1 MVVLSVVEQ
10 RHAAVLE
17 VLRDGVPITEV
28 ARRYEV
34 TRQSVHRW
42 LRLYAAQGLPGLV
55 DRSSRPMSCPH
66 QMDPVVE
73 ARIVELRRANEE
85 WGPIS
90 IGHQL
95 GVEGM
100 DPVPARSSIHR
111 CLVRHGL
118 ITPGRRRRKRGDYVR
133 WVRSRPMELWQID
146 IVGGVQLVEGSK
158 ASIVSGLDDY

>member
-1 MVVLSVVEQ
+1 MVLVVLGVVEQ

-17 VLRDGVPITEV
+17 VLRDGVAVAEV

-42 LRLYAAQGLPGLV
+42 LRLYAAEGLPGLV
-55 DRSSRPMSCPH
+55 DRSSKPLSCPH

-73 ARIVELRRANEE
+73 ARIVELRRANEG

-95 GVEGM
+95 GVRGSTRCR
-100 DPVPARSSIHR
+100 AGCRS
-111 CLVRHGL
+111 
-118 ITPGRRRRKRGDYVR
+118 T
-133 WVRSRPMELWQID
+133 
-146 IVGGVQLVEGSK
+146 GVWSVTG
-158 ASIVSGLDDY
+158 